1 MLLCPMSSSSLCSR
15 PLPTSC
21 ISAFCIARPCFS
33 SSASTRT
40 SLMGSEGQKKEERE
54 GKVGREGEVQGRDF
68 TLEGE
73 RWREK
78 GDKTEALVL
87 KRGGKRDTR

>member
-1 MLLCPMSSSSLCSR
+1 
-15 PLPTSC
+15 
-21 ISAFCIARPCFS
+21 
-33 SSASTRT
+33 
-40 SLMGSEGQKKEERE
+40 MGSEGQKKEERE

-68 TLEGE
+68 TQEGE